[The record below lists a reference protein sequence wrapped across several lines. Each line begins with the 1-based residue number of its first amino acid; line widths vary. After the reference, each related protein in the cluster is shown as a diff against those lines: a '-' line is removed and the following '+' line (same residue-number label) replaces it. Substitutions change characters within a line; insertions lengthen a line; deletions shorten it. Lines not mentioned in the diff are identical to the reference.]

1 MDARPGSLSLTA
13 EEGDISEGSNNAR
26 NLLLQSANNDWTIET
41 SLSASRTPSQPENA
55 AIVAYQDDDNF
66 VKLMFRAVIKTYRQQ
81 GVQPGTVDLLFEENG
96 IAKSI
101 ASIDLKEE
109 IIGDKNLI
117 LRLVK
122 KGSSFTG
129 YYSTDGIIFEELG
142 KSDILLRD
150 IKSGL
155 MVCDGVITQSMT
167 STYWFNSD
175 TTKPAEPFEVS
186 FDYFRISNSGLR

>member
-1 MDARPGSLSLTA
+1 KVEASAASKDISVEVEQATGIPGTAIVRLIDYRTYEENLFLLNFDLSSISDEFDQPQPGKQWHWIRENNSNHSMDARPGSLSLTA

-41 SLSASRTPSQPENA
+41 GLCASRTPSQPENA

-109 IIGDKNLI
+109 IIG
-117 LRLVK
+117 
-122 KGSSFTG
+122 
-129 YYSTDGIIFEELG
+129 
-142 KSDILLRD
+142 
-150 IKSGL
+150 
-155 MVCDGVITQSMT
+155 
-167 STYWFNSD
+167 
-175 TTKPAEPFEVS
+175 
-186 FDYFRISNSGLR
+186 